1 MVNLTGI
8 NHVAKDKRKLVI
20 VFDSDKLYLQKRPEL
35 WKSGIRVQRELN
47 SQASNFVDSTFA
59 SLVNNA
65 ISNKIKNKQDGTIYS
80 GICTNLLTL
89 LRSLSIFVN

>member
-65 ISNKIKNKQDGTIYS
+65 ISNKIKKNQK
-80 GICTNLLTL
+80 
-89 LRSLSIFVN
+89 